1 MSSENSSKSSPSSS
15 TIRSN
20 SNSKLPMS
28 PRRSRAP
35 SVNKEKFIEKYEDVQ
50 KSDNLVIDVSR
61 LTDDFRGWVT
71 TKQPLTHRGGR
82 KWFEGFKIISDNYN
96 SYKQAAN
103 ALGEKYEKYVDMYAE
118 TYTNTYAAIRSP
130 RRSSITS
137 PEKSLASPKTLS
149 SPKKSLASPKKS
161 LSSPKKSSTTSDNPK
176 ITNKSKTA
184 TKHTAITPKST
195 IKKSTTK
202 PSTKKPAAD
211 ATTKIRPSRKPRKAA
226 GEEPPMSPLD
236 IIYKNMNNN
245 KDHTP
250 SLNKVVVAASSS
262 DNDIPQSS
270 IIPFVPAPKQ

>member
-1 MSSENSSKSSPSSS
+1 MSSENSSKISPSSPS
-15 TIRSN
+15 IRSN

-35 SVNKEKFIEKYEDVQ
+35 SANKEKFIEKYEDVQ

-149 SPKKSLASPKKS
+149 SPKKSSA
-161 LSSPKKSSTTSDNPK
+161 TTDNPK

-184 TKHTAITPKST
+184 TKHTTTPKST
-195 IKKSTTK
+195 IKKSATK

-211 ATTKIRPSRKPRKAA
+211 ATTKVRSSRKPRKAA

-245 KDHTP
+245 DQTP
-250 SLNKVVVAASSS
+250 SLNKVVLAASSS
-262 DNDIPQSS
+262 DNNMPQSS